1 MAKNV
6 ATSPEKTIE
15 DQKAQIE
22 RINTALEVLLERK
35 DKEKSDIVE
44 RIFAEIK
51 KNVLPFIERMTT
63 EPLNSTSQVYLTIIK
78 DNLARIVSSEIDS
91 SSLAS
96 YDFTPTEMHIIELI
110 KQGQRSKEIANAL
123 NISTSTVSFH
133 RSNIRIKLG
142 LTKRK
147 KNLFAYLNS
156 LKN

>member
-1 MAKNV
+1 MTKKV
-6 ATSPEKTIE
+6 ATSPEETIE

-51 KNVLPFIERMTT
+51 KKVLPFIERMTT
-63 EPLNSTSQVYLTIIK
+63 EPLNSTSQTYLTIIK

-91 SSLAS
+91 SSLSS

-110 KQGQRSKEIANAL
+110 KQGKRSKEIANAL

-142 LTKRK
+142 LTNRK

-156 LKN
+156 LKD